1 MQRINREQEN
11 ENIIKEWIKN
21 IKIQRIMAKEWP
33 ESDWNI
39 TTWQMIKEATKMM
52 LLGYRYGKKRK

>member
-1 MQRINREQEN
+1 MQRINKEQKN

-39 TTWQMIKEATKMM
+39 TTWQMIKEATKMIW
-52 LLGYRYGKKRK
+52 R